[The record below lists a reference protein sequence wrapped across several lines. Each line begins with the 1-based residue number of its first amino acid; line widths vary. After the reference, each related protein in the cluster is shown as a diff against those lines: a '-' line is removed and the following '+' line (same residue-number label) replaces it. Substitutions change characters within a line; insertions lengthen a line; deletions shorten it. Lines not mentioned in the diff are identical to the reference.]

1 MQHKKLTGSGWKAH
15 TYMGHPKLLVSS
27 SSQQSQGPGYI
38 HAQSRGSSSS
48 TQALIHTLLPKP
60 ESWGRQQAILGSP
73 QHPIYNDKSTS
84 IRETH
89 KSSLIFDSPFVV
101 PLTSTVEK
109 AGVISTE
116 KSMLNPLQRTEN
128 TAS

>member
-1 MQHKKLTGSGWKAH
+1 MHK
-15 TYMGHPKLLVSS
+15 
-27 SSQQSQGPGYI
+27 SSQLTDKSTL
-38 HAQSRGSSSS
+38 HATKKQTGDLVKSSIQVIENTFSS
-48 TQALIHTLLPKP
+48 ISSPLLPKP